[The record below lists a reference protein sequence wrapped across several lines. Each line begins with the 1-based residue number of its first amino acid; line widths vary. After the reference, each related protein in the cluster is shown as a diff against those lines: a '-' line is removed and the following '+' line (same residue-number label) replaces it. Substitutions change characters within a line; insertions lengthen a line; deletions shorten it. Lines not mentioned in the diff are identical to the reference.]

1 MKLIALLLRAALVL
15 LEAALSSGQL
25 RRSICE
31 PTHLI
36 CQLVLINR
44 EHRKLKYDL
53 KILLPTISK
62 LANRYLLW
70 AFRAKSH
77 NIQLPDGLIAELVD
91 HCNGFTRR
99 SEERRVGKEC
109 RSRWSPYH

>member
-1 MKLIALLLRAALVL
+1 MTPCDAYTKRLKSHYAAYDRTYMQLIALLLRTGLVL

-53 KILLPTISK
+53 KILLPTNS
-62 LANRYLLW
+62 
-70 AFRAKSH
+70 
-77 NIQLPDGLIAELVD
+77 
-91 HCNGFTRR
+91 
-99 SEERRVGKEC
+99 
-109 RSRWSPYH
+109 